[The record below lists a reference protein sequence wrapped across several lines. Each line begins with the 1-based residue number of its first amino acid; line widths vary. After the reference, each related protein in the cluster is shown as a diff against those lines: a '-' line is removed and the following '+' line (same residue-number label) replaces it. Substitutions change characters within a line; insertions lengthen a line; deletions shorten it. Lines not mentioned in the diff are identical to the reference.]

1 MIPFTWLAVYNNG
14 DTFSQINPDN
24 PEKDNSHLKIDLSK
38 LSYIL
43 FQLPNNKTISIGFQ
57 PGQKFIY
64 RRRVKLIQQEGM
76 DKQVIYLLGTNTN
89 GIYDFTWIFEDGR
102 IFFTDGFVDGN
113 DGWFAPIVFFEE
125 EK

>member
-1 MIPFTWLAVYNNG
+1 MMTPYKWFAVYDNG
-14 DTFSQINPDN
+14 TIFPQVNEDDT
-24 PEKDNSHLKIDLSK
+24 ENSHLKIDIDK

-43 FQLPNNKTISIGFQ
+43 FSLPNNKTISIGFR

-64 RRRVKLIQQEGM
+64 RRRVKLYPQEGK
-76 DKQVIYLLGTNTN
+76 DKEVIYLLGINTN
-89 GIYDFTWIFEDGR
+89 GIYDFTWVFEDGR

-113 DGWFAPIVFFEE
+113 EGWFAPIVFFDE